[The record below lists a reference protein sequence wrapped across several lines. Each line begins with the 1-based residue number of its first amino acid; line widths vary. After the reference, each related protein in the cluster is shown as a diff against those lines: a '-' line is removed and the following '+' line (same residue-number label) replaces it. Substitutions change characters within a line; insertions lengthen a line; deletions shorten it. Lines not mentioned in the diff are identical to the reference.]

1 MRYFDRYKLCS
12 IGYGNI
18 KDKFKKGAGRKGMET
33 IVHRE
38 VKMLFHEKC
47 KQIDRI
53 IASQI
58 F

>member
-1 MRYFDRYKLCS
+1 MVTSRTNL
-12 IGYGNI
+12 
-18 KDKFKKGAGRKGMET
+18 KKGAGRKGMET

-38 VKMLFHEKC
+38 VKMLFYEKC